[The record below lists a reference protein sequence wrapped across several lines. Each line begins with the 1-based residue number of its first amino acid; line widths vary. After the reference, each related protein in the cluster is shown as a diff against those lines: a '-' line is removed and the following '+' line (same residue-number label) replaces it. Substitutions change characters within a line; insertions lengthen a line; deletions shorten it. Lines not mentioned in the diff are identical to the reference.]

1 MYHLSMQLPEE
12 EARRQ
17 MMDDFKDKISADLFD
32 ENAPAANGRM
42 LAACQ
47 DTQSDTYLLVMAVP
61 RTALNDAES
70 PDLWRTPDKNKFLVC
85 INEETLAQKAIE
97 IADEEISDEQKNFK
111 MSEFI
116 SSYLPAMFERAA
128 AMTPLNI

>member
-1 MYHLSMQLPEE
+1 
-12 EARRQ
+12 
-17 MMDDFKDKISADLFD
+17 MMDAFKDKISADLFD
-32 ENAPAANGRM
+32 EQYPGASGRM

-61 RTALNDAES
+61 STALNDAES
-70 PDLWRTPDKNKFLVC
+70 PDLWRTPDKNRFIVC
-85 INEETLAQKAIE
+85 INEEILVQKATE
-97 IADEEISDEQKNFK
+97 IAGEEMSDEQRNFK

-116 SSYLPAMFERAA
+116 SSMLPAMFERAA